1 MLEILSFFLADDY
14 KLGPGTTRELCLRE
28 TMAMELTDIM
38 DIYCSG
44 LMEVTTLLEV
54 TKVTHHTLLGLCG
67 EGVNTLR
74 EDNTDIYTSVKG

>member
-1 MLEILSFFLADDY
+1 MLKILCLLLADDY
-14 KLGPGTTRELCLRE
+14 KLGSGTTRELCLRE
-28 TMAMELTDIM
+28 PMAMELTDIM
-38 DIYCSG
+38 DIYCGG

-54 TKVTHHTLLGLCG
+54 TEVTHHALLGLCG